1 MRLTERARNKQIHK
15 EVIISIILYVIY
27 FIWWY
32 VTGFVMGDR
41 DAATYTYIMGLPVWF
56 ILNSIVGPILFIT
69 AVIFSIKCF
78 FVEVDLEKCEKE
90 ISEKKE

>member
-1 MRLTERARNKQIHK
+1 MRLTEKERNKQIHK
-15 EVIISIILYVIY
+15 EVFISVILYLLY
-27 FIWWY
+27 FVWWY
-32 VTGFVMGDR
+32 VTGFVMGHKDPS
-41 DAATYTYIMGLPVWF
+41 TYTFVMGLPVWF

-78 FVEVDLEKCEKE
+78 FVEVDLEECSEE

>member
-1 MRLTERARNKQIHK
+1 MRLTEKTRNKQIHK

-32 VTGFVMGDR
+32 ITGFVMGDK
-41 DAATYTYIMGLPVWF
+41 DPSTYTYIMGLPVWF
-56 ILNSIVGPILFIT
+56 ILNSIVGPILFII

-78 FVEVDLEKCEKE
+78 FVEVDLEDYKEE